1 MISMLTLVILAII
14 AAAVFNSS
22 IGHMVVGGV
31 IALLLFHPQ
40 AQELREILLMAYEKL
55 GPEITRAATEA
66 IAPSR

>member
-31 IALLLFHPQ
+31 IALILFHPQ

-55 GPEITRAATEA
+55 VPEITRAATEA